1 MSTEKTAIS
10 RQALAGYR
18 IGIVGGGQLAKM
30 TAQCALQFGC
40 EVIILERNENSPA
53 LALATEYLIGD
64 WDDPANLL
72 KLAEKVD
79 VVGLENEFVDSN
91 ALAKLEE
98 AGHRLYPSAKT
109 ISLVQDKLIQK
120 QTLQAA
126 GIPMPEFRAVNSC
139 DEIIAAADD
148 LGWPLVLKARRNGYD
163 GKGNATLRSADDV
176 QEGWQKLDGN
186 DGRTLYVE
194 AFCPFVKELAVMI
207 TRSEDGEIVSYP
219 VVETIQKDHICHTV
233 FAPAQIEGEIA
244 AKASEFAK
252 QAVTAIDGV
261 GTIGVEMFLTEDNNI
276 YLNEM
281 APRVHNSG
289 HYTIEACE
297 TSQFENHVRALLG
310 WPLGS
315 SKMIN
320 DAAVMVNLLGAE
332 NGTGYPVGIEEAIK
346 IPGVNVHSYG
356 KTDSRTGRKMGHIT
370 TIGAKLDEVQE
381 RAEHAAKLIQYGAE
395 K

>member
-1 MSTEKTAIS
+1 MSTEKTPIS
-10 RQALAGYR
+10 RRTSAGYR

-30 TAQCALQFGC
+30 TAQSALQLGC
-40 EVIILERNENSPA
+40 EIVILERNENSPA
-53 LALATEYLIGD
+53 LAMATEILIGD
-64 WDDPANLL
+64 WDDAENLL

-79 VVGLENEFVDSN
+79 VVGLENEFVDAK

-139 DEIIAAADD
+139 EDIVQAAEE
-148 LGWPLVLKARRNGYD
+148 LNWPLVLKARRNGYD
-163 GKGNATLRSADDV
+163 GKGNATLRSVDDV
-176 QEGWQKLDGN
+176 KEGWQKLDGD

-194 AFCPFVKELAVMI
+194 AFCTFVKELAVMI
-207 TRSEDGEIVSYP
+207 TRSEQGEVVSYP

-233 FAPAQIEGEIA
+233 FAPAQIDDATA

-315 SKMIN
+315 SNMIN
-320 DAAVMVNLLGAE
+320 NAAVMVNLLGAE
-332 NGTGYPVGIEEAIK
+332 NGSGYPTGIEAAVN

-370 TIGAKLDEVQE
+370 TIGAKLDEAQE
-381 RAEHAAKLIQYGAE
+381 RAERAAKLIQYGAE